1 LGSFRKKRRRL
12 FLPLLLWRLSK
23 AHTWSARA
31 EKLGSFREKNR
42 SRSFLPLLLWRLSKT
57 QTWSATV
64 LVDELHAGGVKTRFD
79 RLTSSAFS
87 RARKSCGRLREQ
99 IGQRK

>member
-1 LGSFRKKRRRL
+1 M
-12 FLPLLLWRLSK
+12 
-23 AHTWSARA
+23 ARQF
-31 EKLGSFREKNR
+31 S
-42 SRSFLPLLLWRLSKT
+42 SLLLWRLSKT

-87 RARKSCGRLREQ
+87 RARKSCGGLREQ
-99 IGQRK
+99 IGQAENEIGSSCKEVSLLPISGSKLLFS